1 MSGVRVSSAPFFGPT
16 NTRTDASGPHPERWT
31 ALADDRGSIG
41 AVGTHAAGTPHTGGL
56 LAFVTIVL
64 TLLSWA
70 SVPLFL
76 RSFRGDIDPFTANG
90 WRYALS
96 ALIWLPVIVV
106 AWRKGTLG
114 RTIWKDALVPTAF
127 NVVAQVFFGI
137 APYLIDPG
145 LMTFGLRLQIVFA
158 VAGAAVLIPAERELL
173 RTPKMIAAIACVFV
187 GTMGTILLGEKSLD
201 VSSGRHVAG
210 VVMSIAAGGLYAA
223 YSLGV
228 RRRLSHYH
236 SLLAFSVVS
245 QYTAVAMIATL
256 LVAMGVGAAGV
267 IPQGV
272 AAGLLPRDPIGS
284 VLAMPTREFILLI
297 ISAVVGIGV
306 GHSLYYYSIK
316 RIGVA
321 VSAGVIQLQPILVSI
336 ASMRLFGESFTL
348 LQWIFGGFAVVSA
361 IVMLVIQSR
370 FSKRRHVVV
379 PVSPGALAPV
389 VPEVEDEEPVSR

>member
-1 MSGVRVSSAPFFGPT
+1 MG
-16 NTRTDASGPHPERWT
+16 TRATGT
-31 ALADDRGSIG
+31 AH
-41 AVGTHAAGTPHTGGL
+41 AVGGGGHGGGL

-76 RSFRGDIDPFTANG
+76 RAFRGDIDPFTANA
-90 WRYALS
+90 WRYTLS
-96 ALIWLPVIVV
+96 ALVWLPVIAV
-106 AWRKGTLG
+106 AWRKGTMG
-114 RTIWKDALVPTAF
+114 RAIWKDALVPTAF

-210 VVMSIAAGGLYAA
+210 VILSIAAGGLYAA

-245 QYTAVAMIATL
+245 QYTAVAMVATL
-256 LVAMGVGAAGV
+256 LIAMGVGAAGV
-267 IPQGV
+267 IPQGA
-272 AAGLLPRDPIGS
+272 AAGLLPHDPIGS

-297 ISAVVGIGV
+297 VSAVVGIGV

-316 RIGVA
+316 RLGVA

-336 ASMRLFGESFTL
+336 ASMRLFGESFTMV
-348 LQWIFGGFAVVSA
+348 QWIFGGFAVVSA

-370 FSKRRHVVV
+370 FSKRRHVAV
-379 PVSPGALAPV
+379 PISPGALAPV
-389 VPEVEDEEPVSR
+389 VPDVEEEEPVAR